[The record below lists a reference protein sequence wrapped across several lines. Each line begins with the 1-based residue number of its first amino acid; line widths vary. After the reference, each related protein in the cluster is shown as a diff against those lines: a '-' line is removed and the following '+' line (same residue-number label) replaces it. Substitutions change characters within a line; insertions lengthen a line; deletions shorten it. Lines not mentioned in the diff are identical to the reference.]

1 MENCD
6 LFEGDLLQLL
16 MPMKIDL
23 GIKSDAYDVRLLEQI
38 RTAIQELTAEG
49 ATLQNTARDRNLILM
64 YAEWRWRCRVTQE
77 PMGRML
83 RLALNNRI
91 FGEKAREAEA

>member
-1 MENCD
+1 MTNCD
-6 LFEGDLLQLL
+6 LYAEELLTA
-16 MPMKIDL
+16 MKIDL
-23 GIKSDAYDVRLLEQI
+23 GLRSTAYDDRLKDQI
-38 RTAIQELTAEG
+38 QTAIQEITAEG
-49 ATLQNTARDRNLILM
+49 ATLERTARDRNLILM

-91 FGEKAREAEA
+91 FGEKAREALV

>member
-1 MENCD
+1 MPNCD
-6 LFEGDLLQLL
+6 LYAEALLVS
-16 MPMKIDL
+16 MKVDL
-23 GIKSDAYDVRLLEQI
+23 GIKSDAYDERLADQI
-38 RTAIQELTAEG
+38 RTAIQEITAEG
-49 ATLQNTARDRNLILM
+49 ATLEDTARDRNLVLM

-91 FGEKAREAEA
+91 FGEKAREGQT

>member
-1 MENCD
+1 MTNCD
-6 LFEGDLLQLL
+6 LYTEELLTA
-16 MPMKIDL
+16 MKVDL
-23 GIKSDAYDVRLLEQI
+23 GLKSPAYDDRLKDQI
-38 RTAIQELTAEG
+38 QTAIQEITAEG
-49 ATLQNTARDRNLILM
+49 AVLQNTARDRNLVLM

-91 FGEKAREAEA
+91 FGEKAREALR

>member
-1 MENCD
+1 MTTCD
-6 LFEGDLLQLL
+6 LYAEELLIA
-16 MPMKIDL
+16 MKVDL
-23 GIKSDAYDVRLLEQI
+23 GIKSNAYDERLEDQI
-38 RTAIQELTAEG
+38 RTAIQEITAEG
-49 ATLQNTARDRNLILM
+49 ATLEKTARDRNLVLM

-91 FGEKAREAEA
+91 FGEKAREEQT

>member
-1 MENCD
+1 MTNCD
-6 LFEGDLLQLL
+6 LYAEELLIA
-16 MPMKIDL
+16 MKVDL
-23 GIKSDAYDVRLLEQI
+23 GIKSNAYDERLEDQI
-38 RTAIQELTAEG
+38 RTAIQEITAEG
-49 ATLQNTARDRNLILM
+49 ATLQATARDRNLVLM

-91 FGEKAREAEA
+91 FGEKAREALT

>member
-1 MENCD
+1 MTNCD
-6 LFEGDLLQLL
+6 LYTEELLTA
-16 MPMKIDL
+16 MKIDL
-23 GIKSDAYDVRLLEQI
+23 GLRSTAYDERLEDQI
-38 RTAIQELTAEG
+38 QTAFQEITAEG
-49 ATLQNTARDRNLILM
+49 ATLQATARDRNLILM

-91 FGEKAREAEA
+91 FGEKAQEAES